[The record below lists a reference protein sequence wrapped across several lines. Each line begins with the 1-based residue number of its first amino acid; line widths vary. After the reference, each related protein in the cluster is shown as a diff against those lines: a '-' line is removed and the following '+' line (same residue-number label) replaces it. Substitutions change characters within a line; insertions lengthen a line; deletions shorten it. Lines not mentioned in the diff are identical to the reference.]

1 MHFLISKIFF
11 YFLCSILLQACST
24 KYIEQKKI
32 GTKNKN
38 FNNPLQSKVYFK
50 LSDNFKANKPSCIIV
65 LPTKSKI
72 NSNEFI
78 VGPDN
83 MQFDKIIRKSI
94 YAHLS
99 ALNYRDIELSRID
112 YIIKKNN
119 YYTHNEYLTL
129 ASDLSCD
136 GVLEIEISRF
146 NYSYLGLYSSINV
159 DIAVKL
165 FSSSSKEILWEAFLQ
180 EKKAKGDIP
189 LSPFSIAAGLY
200 SATNNLKEEN
210 IYAVSDNIARKL
222 LKKLPD
228 TKFQLINDS
237 LKIAD
242 NTEYKNNFSKKNNLY
257 IKIKD
262 HKNFQSYIKEN
273 RFDFEGFEKLYK
285 EINKN
290 KGLNDISTYSYS
302 RLLFKNGYYEKVIST
317 ITDYRLSKKLSSELN
332 FLLGQTYF
340 NKLDFTRA
348 EESIIKAIAKKPKK
362 ASYYNVLGVVYIK
375 QNKIA
380 LANASFS
387 KALNIAPDDI
397 RANKIIGVINFNQE
411 NYEEAAFHFAN
422 AAISSFENADYENLA
437 ENIIYLEKIKKINSK
452 IINEKIMKK
461 LYIALKGRKKNEL

>member
-1 MHFLISKIFF
+1 
-11 YFLCSILLQACST
+11 LQACST

-32 GTKNKN
+32 DTKNKK

-50 LSDNFKANKPSCIIV
+50 LSDDFEVNKPSCIIV

-83 MQFDKIIRKSI
+83 MKFDKIIRKSI
-94 YAHLS
+94 YAHFS

-129 ASDLSCD
+129 ASDLSCN
-136 GVLEIEISRF
+136 GILEIEISKF
-146 NYSYLGLYSSINV
+146 NYSYLGLYSSISI

-165 FSSSSKEILWEAFLQ
+165 FSASPKEILWEAFLQ
-180 EKKAKGDIP
+180 ETKAKGDIP

-200 SATNNLKEEN
+200 SATNNLKEES

-228 TKFQLINDS
+228 PKFQLINDS
-237 LKIAD
+237 LKITD
-242 NTEYKNNFSKKNNLY
+242 DIEYKNNFSKKNNIY

-273 RFDFEGFEKLYK
+273 RFDFEEIEKLYK

-290 KGLNDISTYSYS
+290 NGLNEISTYSYS

-317 ITDYRLSKKLSSELN
+317 IADYELSKKLSSELN

-340 NKLDFTRA
+340 NKLEFAKA
-348 EESIIKAIAKKPKK
+348 EESLIKAIAKKPNKVL
-362 ASYYNVLGVVYIK
+362 YYNVLGVVYIK
-375 QNKIA
+375 QNKMA

-411 NYEEAAFHFAN
+411 KYEEAAFHFAN
-422 AAISSFENADYENLA
+422 AGISSFENADYENLA
-437 ENIIYLEKIKKINSK
+437 ENIIFLEKIKKINSK

-461 LYIALKGRKKNEL
+461 LYNALNGRKKNEF